1 MQKIIK
7 KGTTKVTS
15 SSLIEIKKANPDFQ
29 IPMIN
34 DRPFKT
40 VCKKYQGFI
49 NKIIVELLGIDPRD
63 IEKAYFVDTELPLD
77 QHDNKKMIVDLLLH
91 VADDS
96 LINIEAY
103 TNLTAGNILKNNQY
117 VYRIILKEQ
126 DMGEGY
132 KNLNLVQLIFV
143 KNRIKLFKD
152 KLVSVFTTREEETN
166 EILPYTPKM
175 IYVSL
180 ANLEEIDYNEDGEWV
195 YKALKMLTSD
205 SIEESKQLAGDDP
218 ILSKVAEF
226 MKNYSNQYSNLMYVN
241 EQEEQE
247 KVYNTDMALAAETG
261 ENKGRLEGR
270 IEGHLEGRLEE
281 KQTIVKN
288 SLKNNLD
295 IETIAKI
302 TNLSIEEIQKI
313 KDSLEK

>member
-40 VCKKYQGFI
+40 VCKKYQDFI

-218 ILSKVAEF
+218 ILSKVADF
-226 MKNYSNQYSNLMYVN
+226 MEDYSSEINNLFYVN
-241 EQEEQE
+241 KDIEDAKWE
-247 KVYNTDMALAAETG
+247 KIGRDIAKNEGYNNGKNDGRIE
-261 ENKGRLEGR
+261 GRLEGQ
-270 IEGHLEGRLEE
+270 LEE
-281 KQTIVKN
+281 KQAMVE
-288 SLKNNLD
+288 NLLNFGD
-295 IETIAKI
+295 SVEKI
-302 TNLSIEEIQKI
+302 SAVSGLSVDEVLKI
-313 KDSLEK
+313 KESLE

>member
-1 MQKIIK
+1 MQKTINKNKVHDISTSLVDIK
-7 KGTTKVTS
+7 KN
-15 SSLIEIKKANPDFQ
+15 NPDFQ
-29 IPMIN
+29 IPMIY
-34 DRPFKT
+34 DGPFKT

-77 QHDNKKMIVDLLLH
+77 QHDNKKIIVDLLLH

-96 LINIEAY
+96 LLNIEAY

-126 DMGEGY
+126 DMGDGY

-218 ILSKVAEF
+218 ILSKVADF
-226 MKNYSNQYSNLMYVN
+226 MEDYSSKINNLFYVN
-241 EQEEQE
+241 KDIEDAKWE
-247 KVYNTDMALAAETG
+247 KIGRDIAKNEGYNNGKNDGRIE
-261 ENKGRLEGR
+261 GRLEGQ
-270 IEGHLEGRLEE
+270 LEE
-281 KQTIVKN
+281 KQAMVE
-288 SLKNNLD
+288 NLLNFGD
-295 IETIAKI
+295 SVEKI
-302 TNLSIEEIQKI
+302 SAVSGLSVDEVLKI
-313 KDSLEK
+313 KESLE

>member
-77 QHDNKKMIVDLLLH
+77 QHDNKKIIVDLLLH

-103 TNLTAGNILKNNQY
+103 TNLTADNILKNNQY

-218 ILSKVAEF
+218 ILSKVADF
-226 MKNYSNQYSNLMYVN
+226 MEDYSSKINNLFYVN
-241 EQEEQE
+241 KDIEDAKWE
-247 KVYNTDMALAAETG
+247 KIGRDIAKNEGYNNGKNDGRIE
-261 ENKGRLEGR
+261 GRLEGQ
-270 IEGHLEGRLEE
+270 LEE
-281 KQTIVKN
+281 KQAMVE
-288 SLKNNLD
+288 NLLNFGD
-295 IETIAKI
+295 SVEKI
-302 TNLSIEEIQKI
+302 SAVSGLSVDEVLKI
-313 KDSLEK
+313 KESLE

>member
-40 VCKKYQGFI
+40 VCKKYQDFI

-218 ILSKVAEF
+218 ILSKVADF
-226 MKNYSNQYSNLMYVN
+226 MEDYSSEINNLFYVN
-241 EQEEQE
+241 KDIEDAKWE
-247 KVYNTDMALAAETG
+247 KIGREIAKNEGYNNGKNDGRIE
-261 ENKGRLEGR
+261 GRLEGQ
-270 IEGHLEGRLEE
+270 LEE
-281 KQTIVKN
+281 KQAMVG
-288 SLKNNLD
+288 NLLNFGD
-295 IETIAKI
+295 SVEKI
-302 TNLSIEEIQKI
+302 SAVSGLSVDEVLKI
-313 KDSLEK
+313 KESLE